1 MATIKELGGR
11 GLEMNCVWKVLVRG
25 ARKGSGQADAG
36 SKAESIA
43 RTVARQMLG
52 PKQRALLGPWPDS
65 TFSGKWSMRL
75 HSGRR
80 LR

>member
-43 RTVARQMLG
+43 RTMARLNFLW
-52 PKQRALLGPWPDS
+52 KVEHEAAFWVE
-65 TFSGKWSMRL
+65 T
-75 HSGRR
+75 
-80 LR
+80 